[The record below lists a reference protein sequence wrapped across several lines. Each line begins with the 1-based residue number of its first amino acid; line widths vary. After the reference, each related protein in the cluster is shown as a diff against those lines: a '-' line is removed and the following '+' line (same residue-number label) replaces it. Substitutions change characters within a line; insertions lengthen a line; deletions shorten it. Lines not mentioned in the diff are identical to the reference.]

1 MTGLSTDKGCF
12 EIVQVIQDKLLGYF
26 LFSSLSDNS
35 LRSWLA
41 TFPHRVYLM
50 STDSFFVQRGHA
62 HGHCYRLAYYDHTKS
77 KGLSRI
83 EAICW
88 ENIMG
93 QWVHYNKQIFSYIS
107 KGSCPLHAAEESQL
121 SERALTYSSVAIF
134 WSNKGHLAFGRKPW
148 SSG

>member
-107 KGSCPLHAAEESQL
+107 KGSCPLHAAEPTAAQLFSEVTKAIWPLGESPGL
-121 SERALTYSSVAIF
+121 VV
-134 WSNKGHLAFGRKPW
+134 KGW
-148 SSG
+148 DS